1 MAQYPNYVNL
11 RDVFEQNHDKLRR
24 DSLQV
29 SKVKGLITEISLAP
43 CLLMRLEKSCFRQAA
58 KCVCALALAAMTW
71 LLIRP

>member
-29 SKVKGLITEISLAP
+29 SKVKALITEISHAP
-43 CLLMRLEKSCFRQAA
+43 CLLMRLDKSCLHQAA
-58 KCVCALALAAMTW
+58 KRACALAW
-71 LLIRP
+71 LP